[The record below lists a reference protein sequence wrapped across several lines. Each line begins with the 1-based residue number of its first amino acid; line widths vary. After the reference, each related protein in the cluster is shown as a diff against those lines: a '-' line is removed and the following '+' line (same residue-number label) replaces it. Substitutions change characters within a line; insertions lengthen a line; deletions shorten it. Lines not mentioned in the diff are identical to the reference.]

1 MKELEKIQKVKDKR
15 FLFKVETSN
24 KPDDYKKYEELRYE
38 VWGDPED
45 NLPGKRNM
53 HCENFFSLGSCLFI
67 AVYGEDEKGGLR
79 EDPDH
84 FVGFSYGFVTVK
96 NKEVAFRKVE
106 NIIFY
111 SLYTAVKKEFRS
123 FGLGILIKEFQKQ
136 VVLDIFG
143 IKAITCTYDPLT
155 GINAYRNIHHFGMEV
170 LEYKKALY
178 KDFAG
183 NLNRLDIPCDRFYV
197 FWDLKKK
204 AEKPNYDLDF
214 LIQSGNLAISSE
226 VIDIKG
232 RTRPLVLE
240 VVKEINLGLDDDF
253 LLIEIPYD
261 FYLMLQET
269 TVPQK
274 EIRNIPLQWR
284 MATRKAFE
292 TYLKKGYKIVD
303 FRWHIVGN
311 RKRDFYVL
319 QKKLEIIGSGLIK

>member
-1 MKELEKIQKVKDKR
+1 MIKLEKIQKIKDKR
-15 FLFKVETSN
+15 FLFKVEISEN
-24 KPDDYKKYEELRYE
+24 PEDYKKYEELRYE

-53 HCENFFSLGSCLFI
+53 NNENFFNLGSCLFI
-67 AVYGEDEKGGLR
+67 GVYCEDENCRLR
-79 EDPDH
+79 EDPTH
-84 FVGFSYGFVTVK
+84 FIGFSYGFVTVK
-96 NKEVAFRKVE
+96 DKEVAFRRAD

-111 SLYTAVKKEFRS
+111 SLYTAVKKDFRNY
-123 FGLGILIKEFQKQ
+123 GLGILIKEFQREI
-136 VVLDIFG
+136 VLEVFG
-143 IKAITCTYDPLT
+143 IQAITCTYDPLT
-155 GINAYRNIHHFGMEV
+155 GTNAYRNIHHFGMEV

-214 LIQSGNLAISSE
+214 LIKSENLAVSSD

-232 RTRPLVLE
+232 RTRPLALE
-240 VVKEINLGLDDDF
+240 VVKKINLGLDNDF

-269 TVPQK
+269 VVPQK

-292 TYLKKGYKIVD
+292 TYLKRGYKIVD
-303 FRWHIVGN
+303 FRWYIIGD

-319 QKKLEIIGSGLIK
+319 KKKLS